1 LKSLSVF
8 FKDVGSAVRNPK
20 VLIPVIA
27 VMFIPILYSGI
38 YLAAYWDPYGKV
50 DQMPVAVVNLD
61 KGAELE
67 GKSLHIGNDL
77 IDELK
82 KNDDFKW
89 DFVSAEQAKKGIQD
103 DKYYMQITIPQN
115 FSSQAT
121 TLLDDKPQPAE
132 LIYEP
137 NGNYSFVGAQ
147 IGKTAIKDLKSKV
160 SAKVTEAY
168 AETLLDKFSEV
179 SDGLA
184 DAGEGAGKLTDGAG
198 ELDDGAVKLKD
209 NLVKLADGT
218 LELQKGLSPLSDGVS
233 ALHTGASKLETGTA
247 SLVSGLNQLQT
258 AAQTQLQSGA
268 DQLKE
273 GSDKLAAGLKSSLDG
288 TSKLQTGL
296 QSSEQGSAQLSE
308 GLQSAVDGSS
318 KLSSGLQSA
327 VDGSEKVAGGAKSV
341 ADGLKQLAASNP
353 ELAASEDVQKLL
365 AASEAVA
372 DGSAQ
377 LHESEQQLAAGAA
390 QLHEGNQKLAA
401 GAAQLHDGQKQLLAG
416 ADQLVNGQQQLLTGA
431 GQLSQGGAKLSDGL
445 KQFSAK
451 LGEAASGGTQL
462 ADGAKQL
469 GTGTSALQTGV
480 SKLSNGVSTLTDGS
494 KQLGDGAGKLSN
506 GLSELKD
513 GSSELATKLNDAAD
527 KTSEV
532 KKTDD
537 VVNMFAEPVNSS
549 ENEAEGVSNYGTGLT
564 PFFLSIG
571 LFVGSLISTIILKM
585 RDTSVPNA
593 SGWSRF
599 VSRTLVFGGMSVF
612 QSVIVA
618 SFMLYGLGLET
629 HSVPLFYLFTIITG
643 LTFMFIVQALVT
655 WLDLPGRYVV
665 ILLLVFQLAASAGT
679 FPVELIPGWLQS
691 FSPWL
696 PMTHSIM
703 GFKAVVSSGNFDVM
717 WHQAGILAIYA
728 GASVLLTLGF
738 FLWNG
743 KRRTKK
749 AAEAAESGQV
759 VTA

>member
-1 LKSLSVF
+1 MKSLSVF

-27 VMFIPILYSGI
+27 IMFIPILYSGI
-38 YLAAYWDPYGKV
+38 YLAAYWDPYGHV
-50 DQMPVAVVNLD
+50 DEMPVAVVNLD

-67 GKSLHIGNDL
+67 GKSLHVGSDL
-77 IDELK
+77 VDELK
-82 KNDDFKW
+82 KNADFKW
-89 DFVSAEQAKKGIQD
+89 DFVSASQAKEGMSN
-103 DKYYMQITIPQN
+103 DKYYMQITIPEN

-121 TLLDDKPQPAE
+121 TLLDDKPEPAD

-147 IGKTAIKDLKSKV
+147 IGKTAIKDLKAKV
-160 SAKVTEAY
+160 SAKVTESY

-184 DAGEGAGKLTDGAG
+184 EAGDGAG
-198 ELDDGAVKLKD
+198 ELNTGAGKLDDGAVKLKD
-209 NLVKLADGT
+209 NLAKLASGT
-218 LELQKGLSPLSDGVS
+218 LELQEGLSPLSDGVN
-233 ALHTGASKLETGTA
+233 ALHTGATKLESGT
-247 SLVSGLNQLQT
+247 SNLVSGLQQLQ
-258 AAQTQLQSGA
+258 AAASSQLQSGA
-268 DQLKE
+268 DQLKD
-273 GSDKLAAGLKSSLDG
+273 GSAKLETGLQSSLDG
-288 TSKLQTGL
+288 TSKLQAGL
-296 QSSEQGSAQLSE
+296 KSSEQGSAKLSDGLQSAVQGSGTLAT

-318 KLSSGLQSA
+318 K
-327 VDGSEKVAGGAKSV
+327 V
-341 ADGLKQLAASNP
+341 ADGAQGVAVGLKQLAASNP
-353 ELAASEDVQKLL
+353 ELAENADVQKLL

-377 LHESEQQLAAGAA
+377 LHESEQKLAQGADQLHQGNQQLAAGATE
-390 QLHEGNQKLAA
+390 LHG
-401 GAAQLHDGQKQLLAG
+401 GQEQLLAG
-416 ADQLVNGQQQLLTGA
+416 ANQLVDGQQQLLAGA

-445 KQFSAK
+445 KQFSGK
-451 LGEAASGGTQL
+451 LGDAASGGTLL

-469 GTGTSALQTGV
+469 GSGTTALQTGV
-480 SKLSNGVSTLTDGS
+480 GKLSGGVNSLTDGS
-494 KQLGDGAGKLSN
+494 KQLGDGAGKLAD
-506 GLSELKD
+506 GLTELKD
-513 GSSELATKLNDAAD
+513 GSGELATKLNDAAQ

-549 ENEAEGVSNYGTGLT
+549 ENTAENVSNYGTGLT

-571 LFVGSLISTIILKM
+571 LFVGSLISTIVLKM
-585 RDTSVPNA
+585 RETSVPGA
-593 SGWSRF
+593 TGWNRF
-599 VSRTLVFGGMSVF
+599 VSRTLVFGSVSIF

-629 HSVPLFYLFTIITG
+629 HSVGLFYLFTIITG
-643 LTFMFIVQALVT
+643 LTFMLIVQALVT

-679 FPVELIPGWLQS
+679 FPVELIPSWLQA

-703 GFKAVVSSGNFDVM
+703 GFKAVVSSGNLDVM
-717 WHQAGILAIYA
+717 WHQAGILSIYA
-728 GASVLLTLGF
+728 GVSILLTLAY

-743 KRRTKK
+743 RRPKK
-749 AAEAAESGQV
+749 EVEQADSGQV

>member
-1 LKSLSVF
+1 MKSLSVF

-27 VMFIPILYSGI
+27 IMFIPILYSGI
-38 YLAAYWDPYGKV
+38 YLAAYWDPYGHV

-67 GKSLHIGNDL
+67 GKSLHVGEDL
-77 IDELK
+77 VDELK
-82 KNDDFKW
+82 KNADFKW
-89 DFVSAEQAKKGIQD
+89 EFVNSVQAQQGMKD
-103 DKYYMQITIPQN
+103 DKYYMQITIPEN

-121 TLLDDKPQPAE
+121 TLLDDQPKPAD

-147 IGKTAIKDLKSKV
+147 IGKTAIKDLKAKV

-184 DAGEGAGKLTDGAG
+184 EAGDGAG
-198 ELDDGAVKLKD
+198 ELNTGAGKLDDGAVKLKD
-209 NLVKLADGT
+209 NLAKLASGT
-218 LELQKGLSPLSDGVS
+218 IELQEGLSPLTDGVN
-233 ALHTGASKLETGTA
+233 ALHTGATKLETGTS
-247 SLVSGLNQLQT
+247 SLVSGLQQLQT
-258 AAQTQLQSGA
+258 AAGTQLQSGA

-273 GSDKLAAGLKSSLDG
+273 GSDKLVAGLQSSLDG

-296 QSSEQGSAQLSE
+296 QASEQGSAKLTE
-308 GLQSAVDGSS
+308 GLQSAVQGSGT
-318 KLSSGLQSA
+318 LATGLQSA
-327 VDGSEKVAGGAKSV
+327 VGGSGQVADGAKGV
-341 ADGLKQLAASNP
+341 ADGLKQLAAANP
-353 ELAASEDVQKLL
+353 ELAESADVQKLL
-365 AASEAVA
+365 AASQAVA
-372 DGSAQ
+372 EGSAQ
-377 LHESEQQLAAGAA
+377 LHESEQKLAQGAA
-390 QLHEGNQKLAA
+390 QLHEGNQQLVT
-401 GAAQLHDGQKQLLAG
+401 GAEQLHEGQQQLLAG
-416 ADQLVNGQQQLLTGA
+416 AGQLVGGQEQLLAGA
-431 GQLSQGGAKLSDGL
+431 SQLSEGGSKLSDGL
-445 KQFSAK
+445 KQFTGK
-451 LGEAASGGTQL
+451 LSEAANGGAQL
-462 ADGAKQL
+462 ASGAKQL

-480 SKLSNGVSTLTDGS
+480 GKLSGGVSSLTDGS
-494 KQLGDGAGKLSN
+494 KQLGDGAGKLAD

-513 GSSELATKLNDAAD
+513 GSNELATKLNDAAQ

-549 ENEAEGVSNYGTGLT
+549 ENEAEVVPNYGTGLT

-571 LFVGSLISTIILKM
+571 LFVGSLISTIVLKM
-585 RDTSVPNA
+585 RDTSVPGA

-599 VSRTLVFGGMSVF
+599 VSRTLVFGSMSIF

-643 LTFMFIVQALVT
+643 LTFMMIVQALVT

-679 FPVELIPGWLQS
+679 FPVELIPSWLQA

-728 GASVLLTLGF
+728 GVSILLTLAF

-743 KRRTKK
+743 RKPKK
-749 AAEAAESGQV
+749 EVELVESGQV